1 MRLLLPLL
9 IVLPAPA
16 LAHLGHVGAVAG
28 HDHWVAGAAIG
39 AAVAVGVWGWM
50 KSRKEAEEE
59 AEAEADEAEPEKQE
73 A

>member
-1 MRLLLPLL
+1 MLILPG
-9 IVLPAPA
+9 PA

-39 AAVAVGVWGWM
+39 AAVALAVWGWM
-50 KSRKEAEEE
+50 KGRKEADE
-59 AEAEADEAEPEKQE
+59 AEAEAEAAETEEQE

>member
-39 AAVAVGVWGWM
+39 AAVALGVWGWM
-50 KSRKEAEEE
+50 KGRKEANE
-59 AEAEADEAEPEKQE
+59 AEAEAEAAETEEQE

>member
-1 MRLLLPLL
+1 MLILPG
-9 IVLPAPA
+9 PA

-39 AAVAVGVWGWM
+39 AAVALGVWGWM
-50 KSRKEAEEE
+50 KGRKEADEAD
-59 AEAEADEAEPEKQE
+59 AEAEAAETEEQE

>member
-1 MRLLLPLL
+1 MRFLLPLL
-9 IVLPAPA
+9 LVLPGPA

-50 KSRKEAEEE
+50 KSRKDAEE
-59 AEAEADEAEPEKQE
+59 AEAEAEEAEPEKQE
-73 A
+73 T

>member
-1 MRLLLPLL
+1 MLTLMLILPG
-9 IVLPAPA
+9 PA

-39 AAVAVGVWGWM
+39 AAVALGVWGCM
-50 KSRKEAEEE
+50 KGRKEADE
-59 AEAEADEAEPEKQE
+59 AEAEAEAAETEEQE